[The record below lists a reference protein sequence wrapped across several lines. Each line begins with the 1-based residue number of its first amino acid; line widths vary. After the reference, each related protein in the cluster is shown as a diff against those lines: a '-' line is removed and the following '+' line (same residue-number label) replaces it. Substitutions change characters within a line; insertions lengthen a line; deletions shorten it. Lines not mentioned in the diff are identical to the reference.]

1 MRRTLVLINNAGVGG
16 TERRLGRLFARLTAE
31 DRETE
36 LIVNSSL
43 WEKLIAGGVVTGRE
57 PRVRTLAEPFG
68 WLSDRLR
75 RISPGARFWL
85 SKVDYLLMAVRL
97 LGRYGLA
104 SRRLFHLALGGAY
117 VALPLMVVRPGHRF
131 VVSITNPDLAAHV
144 GRPTALPLYR
154 AALSRCTRVDAL
166 TVQVREDLIRRGVA
180 AEKVAV
186 SPGSVVDLERFRPAA
201 VKEPWVVF
209 AGRLI
214 EEKNPLLFVEAAA
227 LIRRSVPEACFFLC
241 GDGPLASE
249 VEAAVKRLGLYGA
262 MVRGFQADIAPVLA
276 KGAVFV
282 SLQRQDNYPSQSL
295 LEAMASGLA
304 CVATDVGLTWR
315 LVDDTT
321 GMRVKP
327 EAASVAEAVVALLR
341 DSDRRRRLGEAAR
354 RRVSEEHSEERY
366 RVYVERL
373 HAQADKAG
381 VGMEGSAMR

>member
-1 MRRTLVLINNAGVGG
+1 MRRTLVLINNAGIGG
-16 TERRLGRLFARLTAE
+16 TERRLGRLFARLATE

-43 WEKLIAGGVVTGRE
+43 WEKLLAGGVVTGRQ
-57 PRVRTLAEPFG
+57 PRVRVLAEPFG
-68 WLSDRLR
+68 WLSNRLR
-75 RISPGARFWL
+75 RISPGVRFWL

-97 LGRYGLA
+97 LGRYGFA
-104 SRRLFHLALGGAY
+104 NRRLFHLALGGAY

-131 VVSITNPDLAAHV
+131 VVSITNPNLAAHV
-144 GRPTALPLYR
+144 GTPMALPLYR
-154 AALSRCTRVDAL
+154 AAVWRCARVDAL

-180 AEKVAV
+180 AEKIAV

-201 VKEPWVVF
+201 VKEPWVIF

-227 LIRRSVPEACFFLC
+227 LIRRSVPEARFFLC
-241 GDGPLASE
+241 GDGPLVSE
-249 VEAAVKRLGLYGA
+249 VEAAVMRLGLHGA
-262 MVRGFQADIAPVLA
+262 MVRGFHADIAPVMA
-276 KGAVFV
+276 QGAVFV

-315 LVDDTT
+315 LVDETT
-321 GMRVKP
+321 GVRVKP
-327 EAASVAEAVVALLR
+327 EAASVAEAVVTLLR
-341 DSDRRRRLGEAAR
+341 DSDRRRRMGEAAR

-366 RVYVERL
+366 RAYVERL
-373 HAQADKAG
+373 HTYAGKASG
-381 VGMEGSAMR
+381 WSEGSVIR

>member
-1 MRRTLVLINNAGVGG
+1 MRRTLVLINNTGVGG
-16 TERRLGRLFARLTAE
+16 TERRLGRLFARLAAE

-43 WEKLIAGGVVTGRE
+43 WEKLIAGGVVTGQE
-57 PRVRTLAEPFG
+57 PRVRALAEPFG
-68 WLSDRLR
+68 WLSNRLR

-131 VVSITNPDLAAHV
+131 VVSITNPNLAAHV

-154 AALSRCTRVDAL
+154 AALSRCARVDAL
-166 TVQVREDLIRRGVA
+166 TVQVRGDLIRRGVA
-180 AEKVAV
+180 AEKIAV
-186 SPGSVVDLERFRPAA
+186 SPGSVVDLERFRPAP

-214 EEKNPLLFVEAAA
+214 DDKNPLLFVEAAA
-227 LIRRSVPEACFFLC
+227 LIRRSVPEARFFLF

-249 VEAAVKRLGLYGA
+249 VEAAVRRFGLHEA
-262 MVRGFQADIAPVLA
+262 MVQGFQADIAPVLA

-321 GMRVKP
+321 GVRVKP

-341 DSDRRRRLGEAAR
+341 DSDRRRRMGEAAR

-366 RVYVERL
+366 RAYVKRL
-373 HAQADKAG
+373 HTQSDKAG